1 LRYING
7 NANKYQR
14 KKQPYLKNTLLLCEA
29 NQGRKAVNEIKYNK
43 MENRELTPEQ
53 KAHKTELLKF
63 GELCHIADLINNISE
78 RDDEKREKIFEAL
91 KVLCEVSKKWK
102 CTPENFSNKFDVS
115 RETI

>member
-53 KAHKTELLKF
+53 KVH
-63 GELCHIADLINNISE
+63 
-78 RDDEKREKIFEAL
+78 
-91 KVLCEVSKKWK
+91 VSKKWK